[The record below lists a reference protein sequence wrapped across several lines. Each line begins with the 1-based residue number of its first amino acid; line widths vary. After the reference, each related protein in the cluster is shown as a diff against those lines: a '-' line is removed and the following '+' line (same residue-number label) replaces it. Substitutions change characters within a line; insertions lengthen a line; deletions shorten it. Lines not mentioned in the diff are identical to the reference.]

1 MISPQM
7 TTLNVS
13 HKVDGDTSS
22 NVFVAKNISI
32 AVDIYIYK
40 NFLSANRVGF
50 NLQVGRWLLQ
60 RVNRKSKSSGA

>member
-1 MISPQM
+1 MISPLM

-13 HKVDGDTSS
+13 LNKVDGDTSS
-22 NVFVAKNISI
+22 NEFVAKKISI
-32 AVDIYIYK
+32 AVDIYIRI
-40 NFLSANRVGF
+40 FLSANRVGF